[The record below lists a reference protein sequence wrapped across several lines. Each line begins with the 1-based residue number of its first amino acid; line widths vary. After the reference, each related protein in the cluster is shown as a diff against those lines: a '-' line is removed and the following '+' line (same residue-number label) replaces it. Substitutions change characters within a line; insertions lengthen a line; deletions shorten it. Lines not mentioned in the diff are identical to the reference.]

1 MKKMI
6 SVLLAMSLT
15 LSLAACSG
23 TSPKTAQE
31 TSSAQPAAGA
41 SSTVAEVQHLEGG
54 WERPV
59 SPVVTEEQK
68 TLLERATQELDG
80 AQYAAVA
87 CLGTQVVA
95 GTNHRLLCT
104 VTPVVPDAVST
115 YAIVTLY
122 EDLEGNA
129 ELTEVLE
136 STEEAPQEG
145 LAGGW
150 TAPESPELTEE
161 ALTMFQK
168 ATEDVEGTSY
178 SPVVLLST
186 QVVAGTNYRFLCE
199 AHPGIREGE
208 TEYDILTVYE
218 DLEGN
223 VELTEVVSFQ
233 TE

>member
-1 MKKMI
+1 MKKVL
-6 SVLLAMSLT
+6 SVLLALSLTMSLVACGSTNAKTTQESSSAKPAASDSST
-15 LSLAACSG
+15 LSD
-23 TSPKTAQE
+23 
-31 TSSAQPAAGA
+31 
-41 SSTVAEVQHLEGG
+41 AEHLEGG
-54 WERPV
+54 WEQPV
-59 SPVVTEEQK
+59 STVVTEEQK
-68 TLLERATQELDG
+68 ALLERATQELDG

-104 VTPVVPDAVST
+104 VTPVVPDAVSN

-122 EDLEGNA
+122 EDLEGNV
-129 ELTEVLE
+129 ELTEVIE
-136 STEEAPQEG
+136 STEEAPKEG

-161 ALTMFQK
+161 VLSVFNK

-178 SPVVLLST
+178 SPVVLMGT

-199 AHPGIREGE
+199 AHPGIHEGE

-223 VELTEVVSFQ
+223 VELTDVVSFQ
-233 TE
+233 AE